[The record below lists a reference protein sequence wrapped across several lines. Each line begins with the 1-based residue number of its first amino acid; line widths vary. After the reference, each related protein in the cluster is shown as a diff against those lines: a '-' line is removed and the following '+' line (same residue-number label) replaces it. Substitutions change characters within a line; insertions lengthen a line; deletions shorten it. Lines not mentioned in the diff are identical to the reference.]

1 MDAMNVETAK
11 FILNNIDKSNKRL
24 SDLNSLISEYQFQIE
39 NVGKTSSLGQE
50 FMRNLATLK
59 GERNTLTYQLEQLK
73 QHIKD
78 FDIET
83 LRENKQTEEKK
94 KLKEENNLK
103 KKDSSL
109 KEEVKVNQKYD
120 YYKISSVAAFK
131 DNKIIDA
138 IILDDEKQLASKIS
152 QLYYEYGNDI
162 SIKLNR
168 DGYIKGKEQPVSEN
182 IGWINLD
189 EYKFPTNNSSTVE
202 KQAKKVVETKKEE
215 EKSKDDYVEEYKFD
229 EIADSYQEGSIY
241 NFKVVYKKGK
251 YRIDFD
257 IVEEGDIY
265 HQTYENKISI
275 KYLYSKYIK
284 RELAKKYNIAVE
296 SKIYKNLDVNLVSAL
311 NEIDKEYGT
320 DYVTDYV
327 NGQLNVKLRYD
338 LRDIFSNR
346 DLKLKDK
353 LIQRKVALGQKKIT
367 SATIEG
373 ANYPGVLVGA
383 LSALVLLTTLG
394 ISSILP
400 SFGKKTSNKQLAST
414 KTNTVREL
422 TTEILDDITTEKVTE
437 QTTTEEKIKKENRGL
452 GLDDSLLLVH
462 KDSENNIKY
471 TFKLSED
478 LNNKGNKLLASDYS
492 ECDRFKISAIAVC
505 KNQEKIAEIN
515 ITNNS
520 DNLHT
525 NDLYD
530 KYGKDVDI
538 EFNFDAYK
546 EGEDTPAYKNIGW
559 LSLNDFKTKN
569 YVENIEEAKKEI
581 EKENKANIIVEE
593 LANDNTNENN
603 KDSNEEIDY
612 CNFGLNG
619 KIALFYKDTDGN
631 LTFSQKLTGDAWG
644 NGNEIEAGKIGC
656 DYFKISYI
664 AVYDGNTVLDVKN
677 VKDGEN
683 VDEITSAMYQ
693 EYGKDIS
700 VSYNFNGY
708 MNDDADLVYKN
719 VGWIDINKIVDVKE
733 KIQNI
738 KESSS
743 TTKSYIKK

>member
-50 FMRNLATLK
+50 FMRNLAILK

-73 QHIKD
+73 QHIRD

-83 LRENKQTEEKK
+83 LRENKQAEEKK
-94 KLKEENNLK
+94 KIKEEKNLK
-103 KKDSSL
+103 KKDSNL
-109 KEEVKVNQKYD
+109 KEKEKVNQKYD

-138 IILDDEKQLASKIS
+138 IILDDEKQLTSKIS

-168 DGYIKGKEQPVSEN
+168 DGYIKEKEQPVSEN

-189 EYKFPTNNSSTVE
+189 EYKFPTNNSNTVE
-202 KQAKKVVETKKEE
+202 QQAKKVVTTKKEE
-215 EKSKDDYVEEYKFD
+215 EKAKDAYVEDYKFD

-241 NFKVVYKKGK
+241 NFKVVYRRGK

-257 IVEEGDIY
+257 IVEEGDVY

-284 RELAKKYNIAVE
+284 RELAKKYNIGVE

-338 LRDIFSNR
+338 LRDIFSNK

-367 SATIEG
+367 SATVEG
-373 ANYPGVLVGA
+373 ANYPAVLVGA

-400 SFGKKTSNKQLAST
+400 SFGKKNNSKQLAST
-414 KTNTVREL
+414 KTNIVREI
-422 TTEILDDITTEKVTE
+422 TTELVDDITTEKVTE
-437 QTTTEEKIKKENRGL
+437 QTTTEAKIKKENRGL

-505 KNQEKIAEIN
+505 RNKEKIAEIN

-520 DNLHT
+520 DNLQT

-530 KYGKDVDI
+530 KYGKDIDI

-546 EGEDTPAYKNIGW
+546 EGEDTPIYKNIGW
-559 LSLNDFKTKN
+559 LSLDDFKNKN
-569 YVENIEEAKKEI
+569 YVENIEDAKKEI
-581 EKENKANIIVEE
+581 EKENKANSIVEE
-593 LANDNTNENN
+593 LANDNTNENK

-612 CNFGLNG
+612 CNLGLNG
-619 KIALFYKDTDGN
+619 KIALFYKDADGN

-664 AVYDGNTVLDVKN
+664 AVYDGNTVLDVKEI
-677 VKDGEN
+677 KDGEN

-693 EYGKDIS
+693 EYGIDIN

-708 MNDDADLVYKN
+708 MNDDADIVYEN
-719 VGWIDINKIVDVKE
+719 VGWININKIVDVKE
-733 KIQNI
+733 KIQDI